1 MNGKISFYKG
11 GNIMFLDLPIV
22 QFSDTKSDIFK

>member
-11 GNIMFLDLPIV
+11 GNIMLLDLPIV
-22 QFSDTKSDIFK
+22 QISDTVSEII